1 MGKTQCWGRGRVLGG
16 RSNKDTLNE
25 LTVNPIFCHTVLLDE
40 KEVKKIV
47 NEVKYEKKGRLGR
60 KRFLRFVFTSHFSDL
75 TFDQQIIKSIFPG
88 QVFCPCQ

>member
-47 NEVKYEKKGRLGR
+47 NEVKYEKKG
-60 KRFLRFVFTSHFSDL
+60 
-75 TFDQQIIKSIFPG
+75 
-88 QVFCPCQ
+88 